1 LSKARTRQ
9 FVKTLTSADES
20 AGIGRLNLRLAGF
33 SRQDAVAVDDVVGAI
48 DLVPAFHLE
57 GLREIVYLPEA
68 APAPSVHRGFVCSRP
83 RAEFLQEE
91 RRIYVYDF
99 DGPDMFF
106 HMLLH
111 EIGHFVFFLVIGSR
125 VKKHWVVHVFPGS
138 SCVTPYAESSA
149 IEDFA
154 ETYACYVLDPEALQA
169 QYPVKHGFMRDYVF
183 SGDPDTLKERVRG
196 Q

>member
-1 LSKARTRQ
+1 MRQ
-9 FVKTLTSADES
+9 FAKTRTAADAS
-20 AGIGRLNLRLAGF
+20 AGGGRLDLRLAGF
-33 SRQDAVAVDDVVGAI
+33 LRQQVVPLEDVVRAV

-68 APAPSVHRGFVCSRP
+68 APDPSPSYRFACSRP

-91 RRIYVYDF
+91 RRIVVYDF
-99 DGPDMFF
+99 DSPELFF

-125 VKKHWVVHVFPGS
+125 VKKHWVVHLFPGS

-154 ETYACYVLDPEALQA
+154 ESYAWYVLDPDALQA
-169 QYPVKHGFMRDYVF
+169 EYAVKHAFMRDFVF
-183 SGDPDTLKERVRG
+183 SGEPGTLKERARER
-196 Q
+196 

>member
-1 LSKARTRQ
+1 MRQ
-9 FVKTLTSADES
+9 FTKTRTGADET
-20 AGIGRLNLRLAGF
+20 AAIGALRLRLAGF
-33 SRQDAVAVDDVVGAI
+33 SRQETVPVDQVVRAV

-68 APAPSVHRGFVCSRP
+68 APDPVPSLPSSRFACSRP

-91 RRIYVYDF
+91 RRVYVYDF
-99 DGPDMFF
+99 DSPDLFF

-125 VKKHWVVHVFPGS
+125 VKKHWVVHLYPGS
-138 SCVTPYAESSA
+138 SCITPYAETSA

-154 ETYACYVLDPEALQA
+154 ETYAYYVLDPDALA
-169 QYPVKHGFMRDYVF
+169 RAHAVKHAFMRDFVF
-183 SGDPDTLKERVRG
+183 SGDPDTLKERARG
-196 Q
+196 A

>member
-1 LSKARTRQ
+1 MRQ
-9 FVKTLTSADES
+9 FSKTRTSADES
-20 AGIGRLNLRLAGF
+20 AAIGRLNLRLAGF
-33 SRQDAVAVDDVVGAI
+33 SRQDVVAVDDIVRAV

-68 APAPSVHRGFVCSRP
+68 APGPSPYPEYDFGCSRP
-83 RAEFLQEE
+83 RGEFLQEE

-99 DGPDMFF
+99 DGPEMFF

-111 EIGHFVFFLVIGSR
+111 EIGHYVFFLVIGSR
-125 VKKHWVVHVFPGS
+125 VKKHWVVHLYPGS
-138 SCVTPYAESSA
+138 SCITPYAETSA

-154 ETYACYVLDPEALQA
+154 ESYAYYVLDPDALA
-169 QYPVKHGFMRDYVF
+169 REYAVKHAFMRDYVF

-196 Q
+196 A

>member
-1 LSKARTRQ
+1 MRQ
-9 FVKTLTSADES
+9 FAKTRTSADGP
-20 AGIGRLNLRLAGF
+20 AGVGRLNLRLTGF
-33 SRQDAVAVDDVVGAI
+33 SRQDAVAVDDVVRAI

-68 APAPSVHRGFVCSRP
+68 APGGGLSPYYGFSCSRP
-83 RAEFLQEE
+83 RGEFLQEE

-125 VKKHWVVHVFPGS
+125 VKKHWVVHIFPGS

-154 ETYACYVLDPEALQA
+154 ETYARYVLDPEQLQREYA
-169 QYPVKHGFMRDYVF
+169 VKHAFMRDYVF
-183 SGDPDTLKERVRG
+183 SGDPDTLKERVSG

>member
-1 LSKARTRQ
+1 MRQ
-9 FVKTLTSADES
+9 FTKTRTGADET
-20 AGIGRLNLRLAGF
+20 AAIGALRLRLAGF
-33 SRQDAVAVDDVVGAI
+33 SRQEIVPVDEVVRAV

-68 APAPSVHRGFVCSRP
+68 APEPPPSSTRFACSRP

-91 RRIYVYDF
+91 RRVVVYDF
-99 DGPDMFF
+99 DSPQLFF

-125 VKKHWVVHVFPGS
+125 VKKHWVVHLYPGS
-138 SCVTPYAESSA
+138 SCITPYAQTSA

-154 ETYACYVLDPEALQA
+154 ETYAWYVLDSEALA
-169 QYPVKHGFMRDYVF
+169 RGHAVKHAFMRDFVF
-183 SGDPDTLKERVRG
+183 SGEPDTLKERARSA
-196 Q
+196 